1 LFFIS
6 RNKKLHLLFFLI
18 KGSLTIYIKT
28 IAMTSNAIPRKQLF
42 TASCLALLVTSLS
55 FGIRA
60 GILGKLGTDF
70 HLNASEL
77 GTIAAT
83 AFWGFPLAIVIGGFI
98 VDIIGMK
105 RLLEMAFIFHLAGII
120 LTITATGYWTL
131 FFSTLLIGIANGTV
145 EAACNPLVA
154 SLFTDKK
161 TTKLNH
167 FHLWFPGGIVI
178 GTLIV
183 FGMNHLAARG
193 ILFNTTNVWQYEVAT
208 MLIPTLIYGYLFF
221 KLKFPVS
228 ERVAAGVSN
237 STMYKSIFTG
247 LFLFMIICM
256 FGTAITELFTGQW
269 IDVLLKNVTDNALL
283 ILTLDTGVMVV
294 GRAFAG
300 PVVKQFSPQGVLLIS
315 SILATIGLYLL
326 GHTTGNMIFVGALVF
341 GMGVCYFWP
350 TMIGFVSENLP
361 KTGAVGMNLM
371 GGAGMFAVSLYM
383 IFMGKHYDAIV
394 ASKLPAGAN
403 LQSYIQAPPGSEMAN
418 TLFEANKAAGPAI
431 INFTMMIP
439 LCLIVAFAGLN
450 VYMRGRKRPDIL
462 AAASAGH

>member
-1 LFFIS
+1 
-6 RNKKLHLLFFLI
+6 
-18 KGSLTIYIKT
+18 
-28 IAMTSNAIPRKQLF
+28 MPSNDIPRKQLF

-70 HLNASEL
+70 NLNASEL

-83 AFWGFPLAIVIGGFI
+83 AFWGFPLAVVIGGFI

-120 LTITATGYWTL
+120 LTITATGYWSL
-131 FFSTLLIGIANGTV
+131 FLSTLLIGIANGTV

-154 SLFTDKK
+154 SLFTDNK

-167 FHLWFPGGIVI
+167 FHLWFPGGIFI

-183 FGMNHLAARG
+183 FGLNKLG
-193 ILFNTTNVWQYEVAT
+193 VSWQLEVAT

-221 KLKFPVS
+221 KLKFPVT

-237 STMYKSIFTG
+237 KQMYLAILSG

-256 FGTAITELFTGQW
+256 FGTAITELFTAQW
-269 IDVLLKNVTDNALL
+269 IDVLLKNVTNNAIL

-300 PVVKQFSPQGVLLIS
+300 PIVKRISPQGVLLMS
-315 SILATIGLYLL
+315 AILASLGLYLL
-326 GHTTGNMIFVGALVF
+326 GHSTGNMIFVGALVF

-350 TMIGFVSENLP
+350 TMLGFVSENLP
-361 KTGAVGMNLM
+361 RTGAVGMNLM

-383 IFMGKHYDAIV
+383 IFMGKHYDTLV
-394 ASKLPAGAN
+394 AGKLPAGAD
-403 LQSYIQAPPGSEMAN
+403 LQTYTQAPAGSDLAN
-418 TLFEANKAAGPAI
+418 ALFEAKKAAGPAI
-431 INFTMMIP
+431 INFTLMIP
-439 LCLIVAFAGLN
+439 LALIVAFAGLN
-450 VYMRGRKRPDIL
+450 LYMRGRKKPEIL
-462 AAASAGH
+462 ATASAGH

>member
-1 LFFIS
+1 
-6 RNKKLHLLFFLI
+6 
-18 KGSLTIYIKT
+18 
-28 IAMTSNAIPRKQLF
+28 MTSNAIPRKQLF

-341 GMGVCYFWP
+341 GMGVCY
-350 TMIGFVSENLP
+350 
-361 KTGAVGMNLM
+361 
-371 GGAGMFAVSLYM
+371 
-383 IFMGKHYDAIV
+383 
-394 ASKLPAGAN
+394 
-403 LQSYIQAPPGSEMAN
+403 
-418 TLFEANKAAGPAI
+418 
-431 INFTMMIP
+431 
-439 LCLIVAFAGLN
+439 
-450 VYMRGRKRPDIL
+450 
-462 AAASAGH
+462 